1 MTIQLNQLVEDIKNT
16 MNRPKILNELQR
28 CVQRVDDQYHL
39 PTDAW
44 EVWFRGSHL
53 GSIELKSKD
62 CYAVYSTLG
71 RHCGDCQNFMQAL
84 SRFINSCSV
93 IIAQKQIEET
103 EKWIDEV
110 TKEPEIRRW
119 GVTRKSRWIDKVKGW
134 FK

>member
-1 MTIQLNQLVEDIKNT
+1 MTIQLNQLVEDIKNN
-16 MNRPKILNELQR
+16 MNRTEILNELQR
-28 CVQRVDDQYHL
+28 CVQRVDDEYHL

-44 EVWFRGSHL
+44 EVWFRGEHL
-53 GSIELKSKD
+53 GSIELKAKD

-71 RHCGDCQNFMQAL
+71 RYCGDCQNFMQAL

-93 IIAQKQIEET
+93 IIAQQQIEET
-103 EKWIDEV
+103 EKWVDEV

>member
-1 MTIQLNQLVEDIKNT
+1 MTIQLNQLVEDIKNN
-16 MNRPKILNELQR
+16 MNRTEILNELQR

-39 PTDAW
+39 PTDTW
-44 EVWFRGSHL
+44 EVWFRGAHL
-53 GSIELKSKD
+53 GSIEFKTQD

-71 RHCGDCQNFMQAL
+71 RHCGDSQNYMQAL

-93 IIAQKQIEET
+93 IIAQQQIEET

-119 GVTRKSRWIDKVKGW
+119 GVTRKARWFDKVKGW